1 MNEQPMQ
8 NNNTCC
14 EKEDFLTKDT
24 VTCIAKKTQLYSF
37 FGKMTKNQMSV
48 SEFIITTTNI
58 PHTTRVW
65 NIWLVCVTLLMVRIF
80 KIFGQYL
87 LPLIDLCYSANSEY
101 ILNIWAICV
110 AIG

>member
-1 MNEQPMQ
+1 MYS
-8 NNNTCC
+8 
-14 EKEDFLTKDT
+14 
-24 VTCIAKKTQLYSF
+24 KKKHSYIVF

-58 PHTTRVW
+58 RHTSRVW
-65 NIWLVCVTLLMVRIF
+65 NIWLVCVTLLTVRIF
-80 KIFGQYL
+80 EIFGQCV